1 MISQIPLLFPSLQ
14 EHGGF
19 GGGQHGSHGGQHGS
33 GGGQGGGQECCGG
46 QGGGQHFCFLS
57 NCSPIRKTSILFFI
71 IICRF
76 CLKR

>member
-33 GGGQGGGQECCGG
+33 VQTLDLRFFHGVD
-46 QGGGQHFCFLS
+46 FL
-57 NCSPIRKTSILFFI
+57 
-71 IICRF
+71 
-76 CLKR
+76 